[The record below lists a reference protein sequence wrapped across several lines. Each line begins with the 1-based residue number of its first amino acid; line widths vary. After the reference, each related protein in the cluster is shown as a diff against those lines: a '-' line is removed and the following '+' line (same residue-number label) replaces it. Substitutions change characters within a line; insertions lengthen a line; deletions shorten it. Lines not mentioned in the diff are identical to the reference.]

1 MTKIPEAYKPVY
13 QEIMITLQKKYNH
26 MTEVCRLTGELEDAL
41 QRDDRVSAQMLLVM
55 RQEEI
60 EGIQKCDKSLQLL
73 IESTPPDM
81 REWLQ
86 KAINGTL
93 PQNDESAP
101 EENQILRISANI
113 RSEWEKTVRIDRHVN
128 QKLAGEE
135 SFYHQSEAE

>member
-26 MTEVCRLTGELEDAL
+26 MTEVYRLTGELEDAL
-41 QRDDRVSAQMLLVM
+41 QRDDRVSTQMLLVM